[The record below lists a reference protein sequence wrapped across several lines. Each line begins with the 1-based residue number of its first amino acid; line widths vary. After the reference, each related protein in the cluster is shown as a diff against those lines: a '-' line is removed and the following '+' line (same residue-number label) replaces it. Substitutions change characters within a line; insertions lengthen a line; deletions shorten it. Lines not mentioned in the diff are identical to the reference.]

1 MKHQKDIVDFTTG
14 ELKTVNNG
22 FVQLYEDN
30 IDLII
35 EIANEHPTAIKVFLF
50 LIKNMDEKNA
60 LVISQNALSE
70 SLNLHRNTIG
80 NSISYLKEKK
90 ALDVFKSGNTNIY
103 AVNSQLAWK
112 SNVEGKRYAMFSAK
126 VFITAS
132 EQEEIY
138 KTQLLGHAIK
148 VPKKKKTTI
157 KSTVQNFDK
166 KASKIG
172 QLNLFFLVFFSVF
185 KAIYLTQL

>member
-103 AVNSQLAWK
+103 AVNSQIAWK

-157 KSTVQNFDK
+157 KNTIQNFDK
-166 KASKIG
+166 KTSKIG

-185 KAIYLTQL
+185 KSIYLIQL

>member
-103 AVNSQLAWK
+103 AVNSQIAWK

-157 KSTVQNFDK
+157 KNTIQNFDK
-166 KASKIG
+166 KTSKIG

-185 KAIYLTQL
+185 KAIYLIQL

>member
-35 EIANEHPTAIKVFLF
+35 EIANEHPTAIKIFLF

-70 SLNLHRNTIG
+70 SLNLHRNTVG
-80 NSISYLKEKK
+80 NSISYLKEKN
-90 ALDVFKSGNTNIY
+90 ALQVFKSGNTNIY
-103 AVNSQLAWK
+103 AINSQIAWK
-112 SNVEGKRYAMFSAK
+112 SSVDGKKYAMFSAK

-132 EQEEIY
+132 EQDETY
-138 KTQLLGHAIK
+138 KTQLIGHSIK
-148 VPKKKKTTI
+148 VKKSSRAKI
-157 KSTVQNFDK
+157 KSSIKDFDNK
-166 KASKIG
+166 VSRVG
-172 QLNLFFLVFFSVF
+172 QVNNVVMFTMAVLKSIYFLG
-185 KAIYLTQL
+185 Y

>member
-112 SNVEGKRYAMFSAK
+112 SNVEGKRYAMVSAK

-132 EQEEIY
+132 
-138 KTQLLGHAIK
+138 
-148 VPKKKKTTI
+148 
-157 KSTVQNFDK
+157 
-166 KASKIG
+166 
-172 QLNLFFLVFFSVF
+172 
-185 KAIYLTQL
+185 